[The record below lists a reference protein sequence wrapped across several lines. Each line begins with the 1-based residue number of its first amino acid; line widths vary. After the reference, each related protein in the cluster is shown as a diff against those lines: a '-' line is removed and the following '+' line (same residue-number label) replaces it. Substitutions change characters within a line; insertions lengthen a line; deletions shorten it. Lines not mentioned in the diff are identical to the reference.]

1 MRLQDRRHWRAGLVN
16 VALGGWL
23 MFSVLGWAHTRAEL
37 WYSCIIGAAIAAVS
51 VVGWAWERR
60 LRWVDLG
67 LAMAL
72 FLATVL
78 TSHVEPGLA
87 LNHLIVSLAVLVVSF
102 LPLVTVSDEPAP
114 SWSVGENPDV

>member
-1 MRLQDRRHWRAGLVN
+1 M
-16 VALGGWL
+16 
-23 MFSVLGWAHTRAEL
+23 
-37 WYSCIIGAAIAAVS
+37 
-51 VVGWAWERR
+51 
-60 LRWVDLG
+60 RWVDLG